1 MARCRPSPRSPCRR
15 LSPLGLKPRASGART
30 RSLRFLGPMRL
41 WEPNHG
47 RLDGMYALGDGRT
60 YGGRC
65 MGMGTCSIRI
75 VNIWT
80 DIIWIIPSTRS
91 SSTRPLRSWTI
102 SHLAAGRG
110 RDRDG
115 RDGVLRLSS
124 PPSPCVHLRPAPSS
138 ARCVSILV
146 CSCHCCSL
154 YASYS
159 PPPYAQPSPPAH
171 IHLIIN
177 PIHRSPPAFFVAGT
191 ACLPHCT
198 LPRLYPHLSRP
209 QSPSMRSSMP
219 TLFPP
224 ALLHTHSLPLGCCLI

>member
-102 SHLAAGRG
+102 SHLAAGRV

-115 RDGVLRLSS
+115 RDGVRFRVLGTAVIAAFPVCPPPAGSVVRSLCQYSCLLLSLLFS
-124 PPSPCVHLRPAPSS
+124 VCIILTPAVRPAV
-138 ARCVSILV
+138 AA
-146 CSCHCCSL
+146 CS
-154 YASYS
+154 
-159 PPPYAQPSPPAH
+159 
-171 IHLIIN
+171 
-177 PIHRSPPAFFVAGT
+177 
-191 ACLPHCT
+191 
-198 LPRLYPHLSRP
+198 
-209 QSPSMRSSMP
+209 
-219 TLFPP
+219 
-224 ALLHTHSLPLGCCLI
+224 HSFDH